1 MQVSR
6 DASSPVR
13 NLSTSAIGS
22 MRKILSSESYVI
34 TRGTDCIESHSKPCL
49 QVPDHRL
56 RFPVRNVH
64 VVALHMLVIVVA
76 IVREVDPT

>member
-22 MRKILSSESYVI
+22 MRKISSSESYVI
-34 TRGTDCIESHSKPCL
+34 TRGTDCIESHSKPL